1 MQRPSGYRSVDG
13 FEQSPAGESRPNL
26 TARTGSFATRREFQ
40 PPRKTRWTILGGI
53 MGRVARIVSAVCI
66 SHLPMVG
73 LALAQPSA
81 PPPPAEPPDAK
92 ERPEPASPAP
102 AAKAEPAP
110 GPVRT
115 APETII
121 VTGSRSEIP
130 ERELPMAVSV
140 ARLDPLGAAREGAS
154 LGEVL
159 DGVPGL
165 LARNRSNFAQD
176 LRLSVR
182 GFGARGAFGIRG
194 LTIVLDGIPLTMPD
208 GQAQIDIVDPDLL
221 SRVEVLRGPAGALY
235 GNGAGGVIVLE
246 SAGGA
251 TRPGVDASVQV
262 GAYATRKLIAR
273 AGERTGPVT
282 WAAAVSRLDS
292 DGYRDRSR
300 VEQTLV
306 NANASWRIASSAD
319 LRLSA
324 TYLDS
329 PVAQDSGG
337 LTRDEMRSDPSLA
350 APNNV
355 MFRTGESVRE
365 PTVGATLKVRLSPD
379 DVVEGNAHL
388 DARDFTGSVPF
399 RIVELDHLAGG
410 GGARYRSTHPVAGLP
425 ARLTAGVE
433 AQRMRDERVNFDNA
447 DGAAM
452 GDAILRQDERVQTVA
467 AFAQAY
473 VAPRR
478 WLGLLAG
485 ARYDHLRFEVTDR
498 LGDQSGSRGFDTV
511 STMAGAIA
519 SPDPDLDLDI
529 YTNFGQSVESPTTTE
544 LAVRPG
550 GAAGLNPDLDLQHA
564 TSLEVG
570 MRGGHGP
577 VTGELAAFHMW
588 LRDELVPFED
598 PVTQQTYY
606 RNAGRSHRTGAEAAA
621 NVALR
626 QGLALRVA
634 YTWLRARFDDYAP
647 MEMDFAGNAVPGI
660 APHQLDATL
669 SWRHERGPFASVEAS
684 YLRRMFVDDAN
695 TALALA
701 PGHVLVEVG
710 AGYRGCTGPLRY
722 QVNVGVANLLDQ
734 VYVDNLRLN
743 GAGGRY
749 FEPGMPRRFFAGLT
763 LGWAPPAER
772 GRDRCAGQ
780 P

>member
-1 MQRPSGYRSVDG
+1 
-13 FEQSPAGESRPNL
+13 
-26 TARTGSFATRREFQ
+26 
-40 PPRKTRWTILGGI
+40 
-53 MGRVARIVSAVCI
+53 MGTVARLVSAVCI
-66 SHLPMVG
+66 SVLP
-73 LALAQPSA
+73 LAGPAQAQPSSSA
-81 PPPPAEPPDAK
+81 KPAKRAAAGQQ
-92 ERPEPASPAP
+92 PEPSASPAP
-102 AAKAEPAP
+102 TARPAP
-110 GPVRT
+110 APVEA
-115 APETII
+115 APEVII

-130 ERELPMAVSV
+130 EPELPMAVSI
-140 ARLDPLGAAREGAS
+140 ARLEPLAAAREGAS

-194 LTIVLDGIPLTMPD
+194 LTILLDGVPLTMPD

-246 SAGGA
+246 SASGA
-251 TRPGVDASVQV
+251 TRPGGDASVQI
-262 GAYATRKLIAR
+262 GAYATRKLMGRVA
-273 AGERTGPVT
+273 EQTGPVT
-282 WAAAVSRLDS
+282 WAAGVSRLDS
-292 DGYRDRSR
+292 DGYRDRAR

-306 NANASWRIASSAD
+306 HANASWQIASSTD
-319 LRLSA
+319 LRVIA

-337 LTRDEMRSDPSLA
+337 LTREEMRTEPTLA

-355 MFRTGESVRE
+355 MFRTGESVQQ
-365 PTVGATLKVRLSPD
+365 PTVGATLKVRLSPVD
-379 DVVEGNAHL
+379 LVESNAHV
-388 DARDFTGSVPF
+388 DARDFTGAVPF

-410 GGARYRSTHPVAGLP
+410 GGARYRSTRPVAGLP

-433 AQRMRDERVNFDNA
+433 GQAMSDERVNFENV
-447 DGAAM
+447 DGAAA
-452 GDAILRQDERVQTVA
+452 GEAILRQEEQVQTVA

-473 VAPRR
+473 VAPLG

-485 ARYDHLRFEVTDR
+485 ARYDHMRFEVTDR
-498 LGDQSGSRGFDTV
+498 LGDQSGSRNFDTV
-511 STMAGAIA
+511 STMAGAIV
-519 SPDPDLDLDI
+519 SPLADRDLDI

-550 GAAGLNPDLDLQHA
+550 GGAGLNPDLELQRA

-570 MRGGHGP
+570 LRGGHGL
-577 VTGELAAFHMW
+577 VTGELAGFHMW

-598 PVTQQTYY
+598 PDTMQTYY

-621 NVALR
+621 TVALR
-626 QGLALRVA
+626 QDLSLRVA

-647 MEMDFAGNAVPGI
+647 MDMDFEGNAVPGI
-660 APHQLDATL
+660 APHQLDASV
-669 SWRHERGPFASVEAS
+669 SWRHERGPFASVETS
-684 YLRRMFVDDAN
+684 YLRRMYADDAN
-695 TALALA
+695 TAPA

-710 AGYRGCTGPLRY
+710 AGYRGCSGPLRY
-722 QVNVGVANLLDQ
+722 QVNVGVANLFDED
-734 VYVDNLRLN
+734 YVDNLRLN
-743 GAGGRY
+743 AAMERY
-749 FEPGMPRRFFAGLT
+749 FEPGLPRRIYAGLT

-772 GRDRCAGQ
+772 APDRCVGA

>member
-1 MQRPSGYRSVDG
+1 M
-13 FEQSPAGESRPNL
+13 AGP
-26 TARTGSFATRREFQ
+26 
-40 PPRKTRWTILGGI
+40 
-53 MGRVARIVSAVCI
+53 
-66 SHLPMVG
+66 
-73 LALAQPSA
+73 ALAQPSGSA
-81 PPPPAEPPDAK
+81 PPAKPADAK
-92 ERPEPASPAP
+92 EQPGPAVSPAP
-102 AAKAEPAP
+102 TATPEPAP
-110 GPVRT
+110 GPVQA
-115 APETII
+115 APEVII

-130 ERELPMAVSV
+130 EPELPMAVSV
-140 ARLDPLGAAREGAS
+140 VRLEPLAAAREGAS

-194 LTIVLDGIPLTMPD
+194 LTILLDGIPLTMPD

-251 TRPGVDASVQV
+251 TRPGGDASVQI
-262 GAYATRKLIAR
+262 GAYATRKLMAR
-273 AGERTGPVT
+273 VGERTGPVT
-282 WAAAVSRLDS
+282 WAAGVSRLDS
-292 DGYRDRSR
+292 DGYRDRAR
-300 VEQTLV
+300 VEQTLAH
-306 NANASWRIASSAD
+306 ANASWQIASSAD
-319 LRLSA
+319 LRLFA

-337 LTRDEMRSDPSLA
+337 LTREEMRSDPSLA

-355 MFRTGESVRE
+355 MFRTGESVRQ
-365 PTVGATLKVRLSPD
+365 PTVGATVKVRLSPV
-379 DVVEGNAHL
+379 DVVEGNANL
-388 DARDFTGSVPF
+388 DSRDFTGSVPF

-410 GGARYRSTHPVAGLP
+410 GGARYRSTRPVAGLP

-433 AQRMRDERVNFDNA
+433 AQRMRDERVNYENV

-473 VAPRR
+473 VAPRQ

-511 STMAGAIA
+511 STMAGAIVA
-519 SPDPDLDLDI
+519 PRADLDLDI

-550 GAAGLNPDLDLQHA
+550 GGAGLNPDLDLQRA

-570 MRGGHGP
+570 LRGGHGP

-598 PVTQQTYY
+598 EVTQQTYY

-621 NVALR
+621 TVALR
-626 QGLALRVA
+626 QDLALRLA

-660 APHQLDATL
+660 APHHVDASL
-669 SWRHERGPFASVEAS
+669 SWRHERGPFASVETS
-684 YLRRMFVDDAN
+684 YLRRMFADDAN
-695 TALALA
+695 TALA
-701 PGHVLVEVG
+701 PGHVLVELG

-734 VYVDNLRLN
+734 VHVDNLRLN
-743 GAGGRY
+743 AGGDRY

-772 GRDRCAGQ
+772 ASDRCVGQ

>member
-1 MQRPSGYRSVDG
+1 MAGPAHA
-13 FEQSPAGESRPNL
+13 QS
-26 TARTGSFATRREFQ
+26 T
-40 PPRKTRWTILGGI
+40 
-53 MGRVARIVSAVCI
+53 SA
-66 SHLPMVG
+66 
-73 LALAQPSA
+73 
-81 PPPPAEPPDAK
+81 PAEPAEPA
-92 ERPEPASPAP
+92 EQPEPAESPPATADPAP
-102 AAKAEPAP
+102 T
-110 GPVRT
+110 PVEGV
-115 APETII
+115 PEII
-121 VTGSRSEIP
+121 VVTGSRSEIP
-130 ERELPMAVSV
+130 ESELPMAVTV
-140 ARLDPLGAAREGAS
+140 VQLEPLAAAREGAS

-194 LTIVLDGIPLTMPD
+194 LTILLDGIPLTMPD

-221 SRVEVLRGPAGALY
+221 SRVEVLRGLAGALY
-235 GNGAGGVIVLE
+235 GNGAGGVINLE

-251 TRPGVDASVQV
+251 TRPGSDASAQIS
-262 GAYATRKLIAR
+262 AYGTRKLVAR

-282 WAAAVSRLDS
+282 WAAGVSRLDS

-306 NANASWRIASSAD
+306 HTNAWWRITSSAD
-319 LRLSA
+319 LRLFA

-337 LTRDEMRSDPSLA
+337 LTREEMSSDPSLA

-355 MFRTGESVRE
+355 MFRTGESVRQ
-365 PTVGATLKVRLSPD
+365 PTVGTSLKVRLSPE

-388 DARDFTGSVPF
+388 DVRDFTGAVPF

-410 GGARYRSTHPVAGLP
+410 GGARYRSMRTVGGLP

-433 AQRMRDERVNFDNA
+433 AQRMRDERVNYENA
-447 DGAAM
+447 DGAAT
-452 GDAILRQDERVQTVA
+452 GGAILRQDERVQAVG

-473 VAPRR
+473 LAPLR

-485 ARYDHLRFEVTDR
+485 ARYDHLRFEVTDK

-511 STMAGAIA
+511 SSMAGAIA
-519 SPDPDLDLDI
+519 SPHPDLDLDV
-529 YTNFGQSVESPTTTE
+529 YTNVGQSVESPTTTE

-550 GAAGLNPDLDLQHA
+550 GGAGLNPDLDLQRA

-570 MRGGHGP
+570 LRGERGP
-577 VTGELAAFHMW
+577 VSGELAGFHMW

-598 PVTQQTYY
+598 PVTQQTFY

-621 NVALR
+621 TVALR
-626 QGLALRVA
+626 QDLALRVA

-660 APHQLDATL
+660 APHHL
-669 SWRHERGPFASVEAS
+669 SASLGWRHERGLFTSVETS
-684 YLRRMFVDDAN
+684 YLRRMYADDAN
-695 TALALA
+695 TEQA
-701 PGHVLVEVG
+701 PGHVLVELG

-722 QVNVGVANLLDQ
+722 QVNAGVANLFDE

-743 GAGGRY
+743 AGGGRY
-749 FEPGMPRRFFAGLT
+749 FEPGMPRRIFAGLT

-772 GRDRCAGQ
+772 ARDRCVGQ

>member
-1 MQRPSGYRSVDG
+1 MVGT
-13 FEQSPAGESRPNL
+13 L
-26 TARTGSFATRREFQ
+26 
-40 PPRKTRWTILGGI
+40 
-53 MGRVARIVSAVCI
+53 ARIVSAVCI
-66 SHLPMVG
+66 SLLPMAG
-73 LALAQPSA
+73 PALAQPATSA
-81 PPPPAEPPDAK
+81 PPAKPADAN
-92 ERPEPASPAP
+92 ERPEPPASPAP
-102 AAKAEPAP
+102 TATAEPAP
-110 GPVRT
+110 GPVQA

-130 ERELPMAVSV
+130 EPEMPMAVSV
-140 ARLDPLGAAREGAS
+140 VELEPLAAAREGAS

-194 LTIVLDGIPLTMPD
+194 LTILLDGIPLTMPD

-235 GNGAGGVIVLE
+235 GNGAGGVINLE
-246 SAGGA
+246 SGGGA
-251 TRPGVDASVQV
+251 TRPGGDASVQI

-273 AGERTGPVT
+273 VGDRTGPVT
-282 WAAAVSRLDS
+282 WAAGVSRLDS
-292 DGYRDRSR
+292 DGYRNRGR

-306 NANASWRIASSAD
+306 HTNAWWRITSSAD
-319 LRLSA
+319 LRVFA

-337 LTRDEMRSDPSLA
+337 LTREEMRSDPSLA

-355 MFRTGESVRE
+355 MFRTGESVRQ
-365 PTVGATLKVRLSPD
+365 PTVGTTLKVRLSPD

-388 DARDFTGSVPF
+388 DSRDFTGAVPF

-410 GGARYRSTHPVAGLP
+410 AGARYRSTRPVAGLP

-433 AQRMRDERVNFDNA
+433 AQRMSDERVNYENV

-452 GDAILRQDERVQTVA
+452 GDAVLRQEERVDAVG

-473 VAPRR
+473 LAPSE

-485 ARYDHLRFEVTDR
+485 ARYDHLSFEVTDQ

-511 STMAGAIA
+511 STMAGAIVTPRA
-519 SPDPDLDLDI
+519 DLDLDI

-550 GAAGLNPDLDLQHA
+550 GGAGLNPDLELQRA

-570 MRGGHGP
+570 LRGGHEP

-598 PVTQQTYY
+598 PDTQQTFY

-621 NVALR
+621 TVALR
-626 QGLALRVA
+626 QDLALRLA
-634 YTWLRARFDDYAP
+634 YTWLRARYDDYAP
-647 MEMDFAGNAVPGI
+647 MEMDFSGNAVPGI
-660 APHQLDATL
+660 APHQVDA
-669 SWRHERGPFASVEAS
+669 SVNWRHERGPFASVEAS
-684 YLRRMFVDDAN
+684 YLRRMFADDAN
-695 TALALA
+695 TALA
-701 PGHVLVEVG
+701 PGHVLVELG
-710 AGYRGCTGPLRY
+710 AGYRGCSGPLRY
-722 QVNVGVANLLDQ
+722 QVNVGVANVLDQ

-743 GAGGRY
+743 GGGGRY
-749 FEPGMPRRFFAGLT
+749 FEPGMPRRLFAGLT
-763 LGWAPPAER
+763 LGWAPPTER
-772 GRDRCAGQ
+772 APDRCAGQ